1 MKDRNFTLNYYVDF
15 TEKDFV
21 DSLVKE
27 VNDSSF
33 KETVPSKFTQE
44 LKDKILSQY
53 PDLSSRTLMNE
64 VFDDKIIDDNDN
76 FKDSDAYSRL
86 KAKYPAAF
94 PTGL

>member
-1 MKDRNFTLNYYVDF
+1 LPVNEYMCRVKDRNFTLNYYVDF

-27 VNDSSF
+27 INDSSF

-53 PDLSSRTLMNE
+53 PELSSRTLMNE
-64 VFDDKIIDDNDN
+64 IFDDEIIDDNDN
-76 FKDSDAYSRL
+76 
-86 KAKYPAAF
+86 
-94 PTGL
+94 